1 MRRGYI
7 TLKGSRHPHPQKHRK
22 LGPTAGD
29 EQITV
34 TVLLR
39 RRRGAKPKTVAD
51 FCKDAV
57 AHAPRSRPR
66 FANAYGADPKD
77 LKAVADF
84 ARAHDFAVLSTHKAR
99 RTVMLRGSA
108 AALNAA
114 FSLTLRNY
122 QYSGG
127 SYRSHDGPIG
137 VPRKLASVIEA
148 VVGLTNRKVPAQHF
162 APRATGRSKLSAD
175 PPHTAPVTPQEIA
188 HLYGFPAG
196 DGAGQ
201 TIGLYEMDAGQPAGY
216 SLQDIQ
222 DSIKAFGGAL
232 QVPKL
237 VDVSVDGVTN
247 SGQSDG
253 ETGLD
258 ITVAGAIAQ
267 GATIAVYFTG
277 GTAQSIIHALQR
289 MIHPDAGDPV
299 PTIISIS
306 YGWGPDAASADSFS
320 EAEYTQLGAIFQD
333 AANLAITVLVSSGDS
348 GAFIEDK
355 THAQVSYPASE
366 PWVTACGGT
375 TVGNISGATFE
386 EFAWNDLSAGGSD
399 NPGATGGGVSDRFAL
414 PGYQTSAAVPRNIV
428 SGKPGRGVPDVA
440 ANASENSGYIQYI
453 QGQRGAV
460 GGTSA
465 VAPLYAGLLAR
476 INANLGRAAGF
487 INPRIYAA
495 AGSAFRDIA
504 GPGGPANNSYGRVV
518 GYPVTVGW
526 DACTGLGSVKGT
538 ALQNTLQANAKA
550 SPRGPRAALARS
562 APAAA
567 KRVFKSGTFRGVD
580 IHDPFAVAALQE
592 TPVVVDIGSVPWP
605 GGLAPTVTA
614 LGSHRPGTTITG
626 PLNATVDVLIVLYTD
641 EETQA
646 LLEVFTGNR
655 SWGPARQKQ
664 WCGYAHNFAKFK
676 AMIGNIGADRALQ
689 RGLFGYLS
697 AMKIGGRTVA
707 LYKSEL
713 HPKQNGDQLPFIPVL
728 QQLITELAPGL
739 VISTGTAGAIG
750 ADLNCGDVVIT
761 DSARFHVQ
769 HQYPD
774 DPQINLMSQDHA
786 ALTSTAAVN
795 RQYIDYAIANLTR
808 LSLGGLAQCHR
819 KVIEQSGYGFVRANT
834 AAPNIYVAGSTNVP
848 GAGSMAIVSADY
860 LTVDDSHDLE
870 GLQSLGTMNDTDDAF
885 LFYAISRL
893 SGPKPA
899 WLSIRNASEPQ
910 IVASIAA
917 GTKAA
922 AVTRKLAAIAGR
934 IYGIYQYCT
943 TLNSAFACW
952 AVVAGLAANAGSRRI
967 RP

>member
-1 MRRGYI
+1 MRRGYV
-7 TLKGSRHPHPQKHRK
+7 TLKGSRHPHPKKHRQ
-22 LGPTAGD
+22 LGPTDGD
-29 EQITV
+29 EEITV

-39 RRRGAKPKTVAD
+39 RRRGSRPKTVAD
-51 FCKDAV
+51 FCRDDTV
-57 AHAPRSRPR
+57 HAPPSRTR
-66 FANAYGADPKD
+66 FADTNGADPKD

-84 ARAHDFAVLSTHKAR
+84 ARSHGFAVLSTHKAR

-137 VPRKLASVIEA
+137 VPRKLAAVIEA

-162 APRATGRSKLSAD
+162 VRRSTGRAKVAAD
-175 PPHTAPVTPQEIA
+175 PPDTVPVTPQEIA
-188 HLYGFPAG
+188 QLYGFPSG

-216 SLQDIQ
+216 SMQDIQ
-222 DSIKAFGGAL
+222 DSIKAFGGGL
-232 QVPKL
+232 EVPTL
-237 VDVSVDGVTN
+237 VDVSVDGVIN

-267 GATIAVYFTG
+267 GARIAVYFTG

-306 YGWGPDAASADSFS
+306 YGWGPDAAAAASFS
-320 EAEYTQLGAIFQD
+320 EAEYTQLGALFQD

-375 TVGNISGATFE
+375 TVGDIKGATFE
-386 EFAWNDLSAGGSD
+386 EFAWNDLSAGGSN

-414 PGYQTSAAVPRNIV
+414 PGYQTNVAVPRNIV

-453 QGQRGAV
+453 QGQRGPV

-465 VAPLYAGLLAR
+465 VAPLYAGLIAR

-526 DACTGLGSVKGT
+526 DACTGLGSVRGT
-538 ALQNTLQANAKA
+538 ALQNTLQAG
-550 SPRGPRAALARS
+550 SGPAR
-562 APAAA
+562 P
-567 KRVFKSGTFRGVD
+567 KKVVKKVFKTGTFRGVD

-592 TPVVVDIGSVPWP
+592 DPVVVDIGSVPWP
-605 GGLAPTVTA
+605 SGLAPKVTT
-614 LGSHRPGTTITG
+614 LGSHRPGTRISG
-626 PLNATVDVLIVLYTD
+626 PLNATADVLIVLYTD

-646 LLEVFTGNR
+646 LLEVFTGNN

-676 AMIGNIGADRALQ
+676 AMIGNIGDDKALQ
-689 RGLFGYLS
+689 QGLFGYLS
-697 AMKIGGRTVA
+697 AMKIGGKTVV

-750 ADLNCGDVVIT
+750 AALNCGDTVIT
-761 DSARFHVQ
+761 GSARFHVQ
-769 HQYPD
+769 NQYAD

-786 ALTSTAAVN
+786 LLTSTAAVSP
-795 RQYIDYAIANLTR
+795 QYVDYAIANLTG
-808 LSLGGLAQCHR
+808 LSLSGLAHCHTE
-819 KVIEQSGYGFVRANT
+819 VIGQSGYGFVRPNT
-834 AAPNIYVAGSTNVP
+834 VPPKIYVAGSTNVP
-848 GAGSMAIVSADY
+848 GAESMAIVSADY
-860 LTVDDSHDLE
+860 LTVDDNHDLE
-870 GLQSLGTMNDTDDAF
+870 GLQALGTMNDTDDAF

-893 SGPKPA
+893 TGPKPA

-910 IVASIAA
+910 ITASIPA
-917 GTKAA
+917 GTSAS
-922 AVTRKLAAIAGR
+922 AVTRKLAGIAGR

-943 TLNSAFACW
+943 TLTSAFACW
-952 AVVAGLAANAGSRRI
+952 AVVAGLPANADSRRT